1 MQYKRFNT
9 GQNRMNKGDIMLE
22 VSNEV
27 LQDSIITLQDRLFEI
42 ERNNRIHNI
51 TDVSGNNLRTML
63 QVLRN
68 ELLSRNT
75 YKL

>member
-1 MQYKRFNT
+1 
-9 GQNRMNKGDIMLE
+9 MLE

-27 LQDSIITLQDRLFEI
+27 LQDTIIALESQIFEI
-42 ERNNRIHNI
+42 ERNNRIHRTGING
-51 TDVSGNNLRTML
+51 DNVRTML

-75 YKL
+75 NKL